1 MSPLRCLIYPGSSVF
16 NTVLGISSWKCSW
29 NQDFFFFLMAGF
41 TGQAIKTNKSEPPE
55 VSRPYLYLRE
65 GLGMEGISMSQ
76 AGDGSGEP
84 EE

>member
-1 MSPLRCLIYPGSSVF
+1 
-16 NTVLGISSWKCSW
+16 
-29 NQDFFFFLMAGF
+29 MAGF

-55 VSRPYLYLRE
+55 VSLPYLYLRE

-76 AGDGSGEP
+76 AGDGSREP